1 MSKRVANMKRE
12 DGKYEK
18 DEDNEESEPDED
30 EEGDEEDKQYQLSWN
45 A

>member
-1 MSKRVANMKRE
+1 MPKKVANMKNE
-12 DGKYEK
+12 DGEYEK
-18 DEDNEESEPDED
+18 DEDDEEREPDED